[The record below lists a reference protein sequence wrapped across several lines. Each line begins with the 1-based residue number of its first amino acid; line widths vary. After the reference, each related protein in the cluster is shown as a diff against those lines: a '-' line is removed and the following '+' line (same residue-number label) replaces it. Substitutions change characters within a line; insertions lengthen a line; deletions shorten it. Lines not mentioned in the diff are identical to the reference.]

1 MFLLYAV
8 AAGLLVGFLIGG
20 RPAGLATL
28 EFRWAWLAI
37 AGFAVQI
44 VLFSGPIA
52 DRVGETAGSAIY
64 VASTAAVFIAV
75 LRNARITGLPIVAL
89 GAASNL
95 AAIVAN
101 GGHMPT
107 SAAAAAAAGR
117 DAIVGY
123 SNSAIVE
130 HPNLAPLTDVFAL
143 PPGLPMSNVF
153 SIGDVLI
160 AVGIAATIAVAM
172 RRRPS
177 PAPNDPPT
185 APESGVRPDATAG
198 PESA

>member
-8 AAGLLVGFLIGG
+8 VVGLLIGLLIGG
-20 RPAGLATL
+20 RPAGLASID
-28 EFRWAWLAI
+28 FKWAPLAI
-37 AGFAVQI
+37 AGFAIQI
-44 VLFSGPIA
+44 ALFSGPVA
-52 DRVGETAGSAIY
+52 DEISETMGSVIY
-64 VASTAAVFIAV
+64 VASTAIVFVVV
-75 LRNARITGLPIVAL
+75 LRNVRVTGLPVVAL

-107 SAAAAAAAGR
+107 TIGASIAAGR
-117 DAIVGY
+117 PPLEGF

-130 HPNLAPLTDVFAL
+130 NAALAPLTDIFAM
-143 PPGLPMSNVF
+143 PKGLPLSNVF

-160 AVGIAATIAVAM
+160 AVGITVAIAVAM
-172 RRRPS
+172 RRRP
-177 PAPNDPPT
+177 DGVGGQ
-185 APESGVRPDATAG
+185 ESRDEAVRSDAATG